1 MYFTDNLPVYFEKYF
16 LSFNNMLTRNL
27 VRTIRLTYSTLFSL
41 NLFVPLSFLLQN
53 TNLFQVSAF
62 SKTISHVLDDNEINI
77 STQRSLINVSKVL
90 NNLAHNITEKYEDD
104 KEYEKLLAFI
114 KSNHPVL
121 LSSLNRLVVN
131 EKNTFS

>member
-41 NLFVPLSFLLQN
+41 NLFVPQSFLLQN

-90 NNLAHNITEKYEDD
+90 NNLAHNITEKYEED
-104 KEYEKLLAFI
+104 KEYEKLLTFI

-131 EKNTFS
+131 EKTTFS

>member
-1 MYFTDNLPVYFEKYF
+1 
-16 LSFNNMLTRNL
+16 MLTRNL

-41 NLFVPLSFLLQN
+41 NLFVPQSFLLQN